1 MCCMTCTR
9 CKCGARVL
17 VPMQV
22 KKDSAR
28 LRLVST
34 WSLRPDASVFL
45 KAVPSLQ
52 ALRSPLCGVCSLAGS
67 RALSVCIKP
76 FIVATCRYIPKD
88 SAPWHSASK
97 AVTGILTRNKA
108 KKKAVDDRR
117 CQPQLW
123 PRPARLRCPQAR
135 PRAAVNRRLPPPG
148 AAPPAPA
155 RVWCSLTPPVH
166 KPYVF
171 KLTV

>member
-1 MCCMTCTR
+1 MCCMTRTR

-17 VPMQV
+17 VLMQV
-22 KKDSAR
+22 KKDSAC

-34 WSLRPDASVFL
+34 WSLRADASVTL

-52 ALRSPLCGVCSLAGS
+52 ALSSPLCGVCSLAGS

-76 FIVATCRYIPKD
+76 FILATCRYIPKD
-88 SAPWHSASK
+88 SAPWHSGFK
-97 AVTGILTRNKA
+97 AIIGILTRSKA
-108 KKKAVDDRR
+108 KKKAIDDRR

-123 PRPARLRCPQAR
+123 LRPARLRCPQAR
-135 PRAAVNRRLPPPG
+135 PRAAVTRRLPPPG

-166 KPYVF
+166 KLYVF
-171 KLTV
+171 MLTV